1 MTMSKLLLTCAAAA
15 LASSTA
21 LAAHNNG
28 SPLNG
33 KLVVPPPM
41 KLKNEAYVTGNGN
54 STSLPQF
61 AFTPI
66 DAGTVLTCKKAC
78 TAAAEVTAQ
87 VQTAGGDWAICI
99 TVDGSDI
106 ECQYQGVQSGPSS
119 FVVGNA
125 SGSAGVGAGGHTFQT
140 QLYAEGSSATYQFFN
155 MHYSIH
161 Q

>member
-15 LASSTA
+15 LVSSAA
-21 LAAHNNG
+21 LAGHNNG

-33 KLVVPPPM
+33 KLVAPPPL
-41 KLKNEAYVTGNGN
+41 KQKNEAFVTGNGN

-61 AFTPI
+61 TFTPI
-66 DAGTVLTCKKAC
+66 DAGSVLTCKKAC
-78 TAAAEVTAQ
+78 TVSADVSAQ

-119 FVVGNA
+119 FVMGNA
-125 SGSAGVGAGGHTFQT
+125 GASAGASAGSHTFQT
-140 QLYAEGSSATYQFFN
+140 QLYAEGSGATYQYFN